1 MCEHITHLPDF
12 DWLGLGVQIGP
23 VCAGFPLNPV
33 LLFVPMDASTLQII
47 CTLIAAIPPSAIA
60 LLAWLSSRKNKAA
73 INEIHVSINSR
84 MDQLLE
90 ASKGQSRAE
99 GVVAGA
105 AGKE

>member
-1 MCEHITHLPDF
+1 
-12 DWLGLGVQIGP
+12 
-23 VCAGFPLNPV
+23 
-33 LLFVPMDASTLQII
+33 MDASTLQII

-73 INEIHVSINSR
+73 IQLVHLQINSR
-84 MDQLLE
+84 MDELLA
-90 ASKGQSRAE
+90 ASKQASRAE